1 MPKCDPCLT
10 DWKRQEKIR
19 TLIPS
24 WYDCNQLP
32 QITSKRQMPSPY
44 KRAQTQK
51 TAVIGN
57 GRSKWL
63 IAAVVKIHMK
73 LWYIDY
79 DNENDADFSYDLS
92 DFGSQSDNS
101 NSDIY

>member
-1 MPKCDPCLT
+1 
-10 DWKRQEKIR
+10 
-19 TLIPS
+19 
-24 WYDCNQLP
+24 
-32 QITSKRQMPSPY
+32 MPSPY

-51 TAVIGN
+51 RAVIGN

>member
-1 MPKCDPCLT
+1 
-10 DWKRQEKIR
+10 
-19 TLIPS
+19 
-24 WYDCNQLP
+24 
-32 QITSKRQMPSPY
+32 MPSPY
-44 KRAQTQK
+44 KRAQTHK
-51 TAVIGN
+51 TAVIDN

-73 LWYIDY
+73 LWYIDS